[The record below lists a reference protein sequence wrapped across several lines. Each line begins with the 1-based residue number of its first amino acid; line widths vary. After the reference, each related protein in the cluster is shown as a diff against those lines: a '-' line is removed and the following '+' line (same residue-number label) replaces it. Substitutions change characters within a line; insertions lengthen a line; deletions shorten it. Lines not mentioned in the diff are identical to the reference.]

1 MKRWTPLPP
10 TYFWTAVLLM
20 VGLHFLVPLKRLIR
34 SPYIFLGIPL
44 ILVGLA
50 LNLWADAAFKRHKTT
65 VKPFERSESLIT
77 SGIFKVTRN
86 PMYVGMTAVL
96 LGLFVVLGSLTP
108 VFVIPVFVVVML
120 VRFIIPEERDLERQF
135 GDAFR
140 EYSRRVRR
148 WL

>member
-10 TYFWTAVLLM
+10 TYFWAAVLLM
-20 VGLHFLVPLKRLIR
+20 VGLHLLVPLKRLIR

-44 ILVGLA
+44 ILVGMV
-50 LNLWADAAFKRHKTT
+50 LNLWADAAFKRFKTT
-65 VKPFERSESLIT
+65 VKPFEQSDSLIT

-86 PMYVGMTAVL
+86 PMYVGMAAVL
-96 LGLFVVLGSLTP
+96 VGLFIVLGSLTP

-140 EYSRRVRR
+140 EYRKRVRR

>member
-20 VGLHFLVPLKRLIR
+20 VGLPFLVPLKRLIR